1 MAQDDARSRS
11 ASDVLHASFARVKL
25 SQSGSAVFVPD
36 GAPVEAALSR
46 TTHLGVVAHADD
58 LEILAI
64 HGILACFEH
73 AERWFAGVI
82 ATDGVGSPQERAPL
96 APEELRAVRRREQ
109 ERAAVLGQYGAVVFL
124 DHPSSVVKAPTD
136 RKTVDDLV
144 AVLRATRPGVVY
156 THALSDTHD
165 THVAVTLRLLEAC
178 RALAADERPAI
189 LGCEVW
195 RGLDWLTPTDKVAL
209 PVDERPELQAELLG
223 VFESQVGEKRLDLG
237 ALGRR
242 AANAAFA
249 ESHRVDRHQRVVLA
263 MDLTPLVSEVA
274 RPAELVQSFV
284 RRLEADVVGRIHRL
298 SR

>member
-1 MAQDDARSRS
+1 
-11 ASDVLHASFARVKL
+11 VIRVIL
-25 SQSGSAVFVPD
+25 SHPGAAVFVPD
-36 GAPVEAALSR
+36 GAPVATALSR

-64 HGILACFEH
+64 HGILACYEQG
-73 AERWFAGVI
+73 ERWFAGVV

-109 ERAAVLGQYGAVVFL
+109 ERAAVLGHYGAVVFL

-144 AVLRATRPGVVY
+144 TVLRATRPGVVY

-178 RALAADERPAI
+178 RALEPEERPAI

-195 RGLDWLTPTDKVAL
+195 RGLDWLTAPDKVVL

-223 VFESQVGEKRLDLG
+223 VFESQMTEKRLDLG
-237 ALGRR
+237 TLGRR
-242 AANAAFA
+242 TANAAFA
-249 ESHRVDRHQRVVLA
+249 ESHKVDRHERVVLA
-263 MDLTPLVSEVA
+263 MDLTPLVTEFA
-274 RPAELVQSFV
+274 RPWELVQSFV
-284 RRLEADVVGRIHRL
+284 RRLELDVVGRIQRL